1 MVNNMATYY
10 EHTPVMLQE
19 CIENLI
25 TDSNGTYIDATLGG
39 GGHTLAILNKLGPD
53 AKVFGV
59 DQDQQ
64 AIEAAS
70 QRIGEDPRCTILK
83 GNFGY
88 LSTLL
93 PPPYKGQVA
102 GILLD
107 LGVSTHQLKEADR
120 GFSFQQEGPLDM
132 RMGTYTGLTAYD
144 VINTYDYERLRDI
157 LFHFGEERGSRKIAQ
172 SIIDARPIESTQELS
187 AIISEQVPPKFR
199 IKSLARVFQAI
210 RIEVNQELEVL
221 KQVLQQGL
229 ELLAPGGRMVVMSYH
244 SLEDRLVKNFM
255 KSGNFEGI
263 IEKDFYGNPVC
274 PLTPINRQVIT
285 PNDQEIGRNPA
296 SRSAKLR
303 VAEKVG
309 DPGS

>member
-19 CIENLI
+19 CIEYLI

-244 SLEDRLVKNFM
+244 SLEDRLVKNFI

-285 PNDQEIGRNPA
+285 PNDQEIDRNPA

>member
-1 MVNNMATYY
+1 MVAYY
-10 EHTPVMLQE
+10 EHIPVMLQE
-19 CIENLI
+19 CIEHLI
-25 TDSNGTYIDATLGG
+25 TDSNGIYIDATLGG
-39 GGHTLAILNKLGPD
+39 GGHTLAILKNLGSD
-53 AKVFGV
+53 ARVFGV

-70 QRIGEDPRCTILK
+70 ERIGEDPRCTILK

-132 RMGTYTGLTAYD
+132 RMGSYTGLTAYD

-157 LFHFGEERGSRKIAQ
+157 IFHFGEERGSRKIAQ

-221 KQVLQQGL
+221 KKVLQQGL

-244 SLEDRLVKNFM
+244 SLEDRLVKNFI

-285 PNDQEIGRNPA
+285 PNDQEIDRNPA

>member
-1 MVNNMATYY
+1 MVNNMVAYY

-19 CIENLI
+19 CIEHLI
-25 TDSNGTYIDATLGG
+25 TDSNGIYIDATLGG
-39 GGHTLAILNKLGPD
+39 GGHTLAILKNLGSD
-53 AKVFGV
+53 ARVFGV

-70 QRIGEDPRCTILK
+70 ERIGEDPRCTILK

-132 RMGTYTGLTAYD
+132 RMGSYTGLTAYD
-144 VINTYDYERLRDI
+144 VINTYDYDRLRDI
-157 LFHFGEERGSRKIAQ
+157 IFHFGEERGSRKIAQ

-221 KQVLQQGL
+221 KKVLQQGL

-244 SLEDRLVKNFM
+244 SLEDRLVKNFI

-285 PNDQEIGRNPA
+285 PNDQEIDRNPA

>member
-1 MVNNMATYY
+1 MVNNMTTYY
-10 EHTPVMLQE
+10 EHKPVMLQE
-19 CIENLI
+19 CLEYLI
-25 TDSNGTYIDATLGG
+25 TDPNGIYIDATLGG
-39 GGHTLAILNKLGPD
+39 GGHTLAILNELESR
-53 AKVFGV
+53 ATVFGV

-64 AIEAAS
+64 AIDAAT
-70 QRIGEDPRCTILK
+70 QLIGEDPRCTILK

-93 PPPYKGQVA
+93 PPSFRGQVA

-107 LGVSTHQLKEADR
+107 LGVSTHQLKEAER

-144 VINTYDYERLRDI
+144 VVNTYDYERLRDI
-157 LFHFGEERGSRKIAQ
+157 IFHYGEERGSRKIAQ
-172 SIIDARPIESTQELS
+172 SIIDARPIETTQELS
-187 AIISEQVPPKFR
+187 SIISEQVNHKFR

-210 RIEVNQELEVL
+210 RIEVNQELAVL

-229 ELLAPGGRMVVMSYH
+229 ELLASGGRIVVMSYH

-263 IEKDFYGNPVC
+263 IKKDFYGNPVC

-285 PNDQEIGRNPA
+285 PNDHEIDRNPA

-303 VAEKVG
+303 VAMKIG
-309 DPGS
+309 DPSS

>member
-107 LGVSTHQLKEADR
+107 LGVSTHQLKEANR

>member
-19 CIENLI
+19 CIEHLI

-39 GGHTLAILNKLGPD
+39 GGHTLAILNNLGPD

-120 GFSFQQEGPLDM
+120 GFSFQREGPLDM
-132 RMGTYTGLTAYD
+132 RMGSYTGLTAYD

-172 SIIDARPIESTQELS
+172 SIIEARPIESTQELS

-285 PNDQEIGRNPA
+285 PNDQEIDRNPA

>member
-19 CIENLI
+19 CIEYLI

-172 SIIDARPIESTQELS
+172 SIIEARPVESTQELS

-285 PNDQEIGRNPA
+285 PNDQEIDRNPA

>member
-1 MVNNMATYY
+1 MTTYY
-10 EHTPVMLQE
+10 EHKPVMLQE
-19 CIENLI
+19 CLEHLI
-25 TDSNGTYIDATLGG
+25 TDPNGIYVDATLGG
-39 GGHTLAILNKLGPD
+39 GGHTLAILNELESR
-53 AKVFGV
+53 ATVFGV

-64 AIEAAS
+64 AIDAAT
-70 QRIGEDPRCTILK
+70 QLIGEDPRCTILK

-88 LSTLL
+88 LSTFL
-93 PPPYKGQVA
+93 PPSFRGQVA

-107 LGVSTHQLKEADR
+107 LGVSTHQLKEAER

-144 VINTYDYERLRDI
+144 VVNTYDYERLRDI
-157 LFHFGEERGSRKIAQ
+157 IFHYGEERGSRKIAQ
-172 SIIDARPIESTQELS
+172 SIIDARPIETTQELS
-187 AIISEQVPPKFR
+187 SIISEQVNHKFR

-210 RIEVNQELEVL
+210 RIEVNQELAVL

-229 ELLAPGGRMVVMSYH
+229 ELLASGGRIVVMSYH

-263 IEKDFYGNPVC
+263 IKKDFYGNPLC
-274 PLTPINRQVIT
+274 PITPINRQVIT
-285 PNDQEIGRNPA
+285 PNDHEIDRNPA

-303 VAEKVG
+303 VAVKIG
-309 DPGS
+309 DPDS

>member
-107 LGVSTHQLKEADR
+107 LGVSTHQLKEAER

>member
-19 CIENLI
+19 CIEYLI

>member
-19 CIENLI
+19 CIEYLI

-107 LGVSTHQLKEADR
+107 LGVSTHQLK
-120 GFSFQQEGPLDM
+120 GQ
-132 RMGTYTGLTAYD
+132 
-144 VINTYDYERLRDI
+144 
-157 LFHFGEERGSRKIAQ
+157 
-172 SIIDARPIESTQELS
+172 
-187 AIISEQVPPKFR
+187 
-199 IKSLARVFQAI
+199 SLAKAR
-210 RIEVNQELEVL
+210 
-221 KQVLQQGL
+221 
-229 ELLAPGGRMVVMSYH
+229 
-244 SLEDRLVKNFM
+244 
-255 KSGNFEGI
+255 
-263 IEKDFYGNPVC
+263 
-274 PLTPINRQVIT
+274 
-285 PNDQEIGRNPA
+285 
-296 SRSAKLR
+296 RSA
-303 VAEKVG
+303 G
-309 DPGS
+309 PDGSAG

>member
-19 CIENLI
+19 CIEYLI

-39 GGHTLAILNKLGPD
+39 GGHTLAILNSLGPD

-120 GFSFQQEGPLDM
+120 GFSFQKEGPLDM
-132 RMGTYTGLTAYD
+132 RMGAYTGLTAYD
-144 VINTYDYERLRDI
+144 VINTYDYERLKDI

-172 SIIDARPIESTQELS
+172 SIIEARPIESTQELS
-187 AIISEQVPPKFR
+187 AIISEQVPRKFR

-285 PNDQEIGRNPA
+285 PNDQEIDRNPA

>member
-1 MVNNMATYY
+1 MVNNMTTYY

-19 CIENLI
+19 CIEHLI
-25 TDSNGTYIDATLGG
+25 TDPNGSYIDATLGG
-39 GGHTLAILNKLGPD
+39 GGHTLAILEKLGPQ
-53 AKVFGV
+53 ARVFGV

-64 AIEAAS
+64 AIDAAS
-70 QRIGEDPRCTILK
+70 QRIGEDSRCTILK

-93 PPPYKGQVA
+93 PPPFKGQVA

-144 VINTYDYERLRDI
+144 VVNTYDYERLRDLI
-157 LFHFGEERGSRKIAQ
+157 FHYGEERGSRKIAQ

-187 AIISEQVPPKFR
+187 TIISKQVPPKFR

-285 PNDQEIGRNPA
+285 PNDQEIDRNPA

>member
-107 LGVSTHQLKEADR
+107 LGVSTHQLKEANR

-157 LFHFGEERGSRKIAQ
+157 LFHFGEERGSRKITQ

>member
-19 CIENLI
+19 CIEYLI

-39 GGHTLAILNKLGPD
+39 GGHTLAILNSLGPD

-120 GFSFQQEGPLDM
+120 GFSFQKEGPLDM
-132 RMGTYTGLTAYD
+132 RMGAYTGLTAYD
-144 VINTYDYERLRDI
+144 VINTYDYERLKDI

-172 SIIDARPIESTQELS
+172 SIIEARPIESTQELS

-285 PNDQEIGRNPA
+285 PNDQEIDRNPA